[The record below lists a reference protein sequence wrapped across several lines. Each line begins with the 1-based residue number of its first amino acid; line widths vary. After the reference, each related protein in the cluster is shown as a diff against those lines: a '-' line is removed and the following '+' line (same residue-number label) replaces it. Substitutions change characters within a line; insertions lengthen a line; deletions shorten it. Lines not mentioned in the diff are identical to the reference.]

1 MTPPLQGRRDVAAL
15 GLGYSYETGRRVA
28 VSLPKAVELYEAAA
42 RAGTGGLDSPG
53 GGDVSIE
60 LLMTVTNREIAAGR
74 MTEDHSM
81 RQIAVEGA
89 AAPHFSHAELLAKH
103 AKLKEATE
111 KSKAAPA
118 PKTVGEKLKGLFRRN

>member
-1 MTPPLQGRRDVAAL
+1 VTPPLQGRRDVATL

-60 LLMTVTNREIAAGR
+60 ATDSPHCDCQHDTFQNAERHCF
-74 MTEDHSM
+74 DPFHSTIETSCPPPYLQSLKSPS
-81 RQIAVEGA
+81 RNCGCR
-89 AAPHFSHAELLAKH
+89 SHCL
-103 AKLKEATE
+103 
-111 KSKAAPA
+111 
-118 PKTVGEKLKGLFRRN
+118 